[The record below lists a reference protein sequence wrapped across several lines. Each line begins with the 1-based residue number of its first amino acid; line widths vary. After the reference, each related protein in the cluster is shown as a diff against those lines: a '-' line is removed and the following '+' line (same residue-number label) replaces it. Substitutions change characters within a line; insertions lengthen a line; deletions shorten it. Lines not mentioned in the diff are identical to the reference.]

1 MSRASTQALKQLKWL
16 IVNALWDFISP
27 YLRISMY
34 LTNMSY
40 VRHLKYAKVNLNAY
54 NLKLFDTQ
62 NRQATCLFFYMV
74 LGSI

>member
-1 MSRASTQALKQLKWL
+1 
-16 IVNALWDFISP
+16 
-27 YLRISMY
+27 MY

-74 LGSI
+74 LGQTYLSTVWNPVSAGAFGASFGIIQTC